1 VGSIVVRGEGF
12 FFVEAERDSSARPA
26 DRERRSRKRKTGR
39 RETYRVEVAVVA
51 LLGQELENH
60 LDVADL
66 RGVVQR
72 AAFRGGG
79 RGGSAGR
86 AQGDLG

>member
-1 VGSIVVRGEGF
+1 VGF

-39 RETYRVEVAVVA
+39 RETYLVEVAVVA